1 MTRFNV
7 GMSMGLVPA
16 FPLWI
21 FPLYQKSKALKGKGK
36 MMAWTSVIIPIEVF
50 EGLRLWEWW
59 VVGVIFIVV
68 LVAVVMVIGH
78 LARRARIEA
87 ISIQTDTIPT
97 IENSL
102 PTIRDTLQILSV
114 RWRYLP
120 NSFLQWVATC
130 LTDADQVQK
139 FIELSEEYRLHTE
152 FFPGIV
158 KGNSRLFNEHVA
170 TVLSD
175 TANHNLSASMNPKD
189 FVQSIIKA
197 SDLFS
202 LALAFQPK
210 NPAIMLG
217 LGATLYM
224 RRNFARALELFNE
237 GLPLIKEEITT
248 YSKFAVWFSQQP
260 SMEGEQLASINEMI
274 TPDNIKEYER
284 MRDECLIHCESG
296 K

>member
-1 MTRFNV
+1 
-7 GMSMGLVPA
+7 L
-16 FPLWI
+16 
-21 FPLYQKSKALKGKGK
+21 KALKGKGK

-50 EGLRLWEWW
+50 EGLSPWGWW
-59 VVGVIFIVV
+59 IIGAIFIAV
-68 LVAVVMVIGH
+68 LVVVVVMIGH
-78 LARRARIEA
+78 LARRARIEV
-87 ISIQTDTIPT
+87 ISIQTDAIPT
-97 IENSL
+97 TENSL
-102 PTIRDTLQILSV
+102 PAIQDTLQILSV

-130 LTDADQVQK
+130 LTDADRVQK

-158 KGNSRLFNEHVA
+158 KGNPRLFNERVA
-170 TVLSD
+170 AVLSD
-175 TANHNLSASMNPKD
+175 TANHDLSASMNPKD

-210 NPAIMLG
+210 NPTIMLG

-237 GLPLIKEEITT
+237 GLPLLKEEVTT
-248 YSKFAVWFSQQP
+248 YSKFAVWFSRQP
-260 SMEGEQLASINEMI
+260 SIESEQLASINEMI
-274 TPDNIKEYER
+274 TPEAIKEYER
-284 MRDECLIHCESG
+284 MRDECLMHCETALLH
-296 K
+296 KY

>member
-1 MTRFNV
+1 
-7 GMSMGLVPA
+7 MGLVPA

-237 GLPLIKEEITT
+237 GLPLLKEEITT
-248 YSKFAVWFSQQP
+248 YRKFAIWFGKQP
-260 SMEGEQLASINEMI
+260 SMNGEQLASINEAF
-274 TPDNIKEYER
+274 TPETIKEYER
-284 MRDECLIHCESG
+284 MRNECLTHCATG